1 MTPLPPLLST
11 PFDENCELF
20 FISFATSHVLR
31 KEILVMQ
38 KPLEMHS
45 HLTCSKALKTMVV
58 VEREEAKG
66 RRESTKTCFLM
77 SF

>member
-1 MTPLPPLLST
+1 
-11 PFDENCELF
+11 
-20 FISFATSHVLR
+20 
-31 KEILVMQ
+31 MQ

-66 RRESTKTCFLM
+66 RRESTKTCFLNEFLTTDSETM
-77 SF
+77 TGKISL